1 MLLGLV
7 YLNKNDPCYGEAYK
21 QYTLNIWNTYNNL
34 NYFLA
39 RVKEYNPAG
48 RNQTEAEADGVAEL
62 ILKTLNQNGIEFQ
75 YTTGDMVGYD
85 RIVEDVIDQL
95 KNKGD

>member
-1 MLLGLV
+1 M
-7 YLNKNDPCYGEAYK
+7 
-21 QYTLNIWNTYNNL
+21 Q
-34 NYFLA
+34 
-39 RVKEYNPAG
+39 KE
-48 RNQTEAEADGVAEL
+48 